1 MQVSMGN
8 ANLKKWLLSDDIPAT
23 STKGNA
29 TKLIFIYCMKN
40 FKTRK
45 CTKSDN
51 YCMTI
56 KRKWEGRPYL

>member
-29 TKLIFIYCMKN
+29 T
-40 FKTRK
+40 
-45 CTKSDN
+45 
-51 YCMTI
+51 
-56 KRKWEGRPYL
+56 